1 MVERRPRPNLESKM
15 NVRRVARGIRAGG
28 LAAIIAF
35 NVIIPAEAEETI
47 GVAAVVRNQVDQAL
61 PTRVIPINIGEHITR
76 DEVVKTG
83 MESAAKLVFSD
94 NTNLSMGP
102 GSAVTLN
109 KFVYSGASSYE
120 KATFQL
126 AKGAFR
132 FTTGAS
138 DKRAYEIRTPT
149 ATIGVRGTILDIRVD
164 PLTFNTL
171 VLLQEGAADVCIVS
185 TRRDR
190 EKGGNA
196 ARCQHLTQVGQ
207 TATAT
212 STSVSNNGPGGAGGW
227 NFSDSVGQDP
237 SLLQQTVFAAATS
250 PSGQNGDGNNGGA
263 PGTFGPMGNGP
274 GGVGGG
280 GGGGSVFPSTGGPSA
295 SPN

>member
-1 MVERRPRPNLESKM
+1 MRQ
-15 NVRRVARGIRAGG
+15 VARGIRTGCLAGT
-28 LAAIIAF
+28 IAF
-35 NVIIPAEAEETI
+35 NVIALAEAEEAI

-61 PTRVIPINIGEHITR
+61 ATRVVPINVGENLTR

-83 MESAAKLVFSD
+83 TESAAKLVFSD

-126 AKGAFR
+126 VKGAFR

-138 DKRAYEIRTPT
+138 DKRAYEIKTPT

-164 PLTFNTL
+164 PLTSNTL
-171 VLLQEGAADVCIVS
+171 VLLQEGAADVCIVPI
-185 TRRDR
+185 RRDR
-190 EKGGNA
+190 EKGGNV

-212 STSVSNNGPGGAGGW
+212 STSVSNTGPGGAGGW

-237 SLLQQTVFAAATS
+237 SLLQPTVFAAATS
-250 PSGQNGDGNNGGA
+250 PSGQNGDGYNGSG
-263 PGTFGPMGNGP
+263 PGHLGPMGNGS
-274 GGVGGG
+274 GGGGG
-280 GGGGSVFPSTGGPSA
+280 GGGGSVFPSTAGPSA

>member
-1 MVERRPRPNLESKM
+1 M

-212 STSVSNNGPGGAGGW
+212 STSVSNSGPGGAGGW
-227 NFSDSVGQDP
+227 NFSIQLGKIHRFCSKLFSRRPLRPAGRMAMVMVIMAARREP
-237 SLLQQTVFAAATS
+237 SGRWVTGPGASAAAVEE
-250 PSGQNGDGNNGGA
+250 
-263 PGTFGPMGNGP
+263 GPFFRRREDPLLVRTNSLP
-274 GGVGGG
+274 
-280 GGGGSVFPSTGGPSA
+280 
-295 SPN
+295 